1 MSDAELHELIMMAAD
16 QMDSAFEFW
25 ITVSFGVLIA
35 VHVAKDS
42 IGKPLR
48 LLICGLYLATSM
60 VAILLNIGDV
70 LQIEGYAEL
79 MSIPFE
85 GHFVSVTAD
94 TVRFVVYLVGT
105 VAVATAIFKY
115 SKWTTSNDT

>member
-35 VHVAKDS
+35 VHVARDT

-48 LLICGLYLATSM
+48 LLICGLYLATSL
-60 VAILLNIGDV
+60 VAILLNIGDA
-70 LQIEGYAEL
+70 LQITGYAEL
-79 MSIPFE
+79 MNTPFE
-85 GHFVSVTAD
+85 GQPASIAAD
-94 TVRFVVYLVGT
+94 TVRFVVYAVGT
-105 VAVATAIFKY
+105 AAVATAIFKY
-115 SKWTTSNDT
+115 SEWTNTKES